1 MADFEDRMKGVERA
15 TGGGRP
21 VFVHAA
27 PGWTR
32 EQAIAYHHR
41 TQGPIPLDAKLIVIR
56 HSFLSPLSFWP
67 DGGIGVEA
75 VSDPRA
81 TSSTSRG

>member
-1 MADFEDRMKGVERA
+1 MADFEDRMKGVEKA

-32 EQAIAYHHR
+32 ERAIAYHER
-41 TQGPIPLDAKLIVIR
+41 TQGPIPPEAKIILIQ
-56 HSFLSPLSFWP
+56 HTFLSPLSFWP
-67 DGGIGVEA
+67 DGGIGAQEV
-75 VSDPRA
+75 
-81 TSSTSRG
+81 